1 VPRPPRNGR
10 QWKVQDVTVKSTL
23 GVIVL
28 VFIVF
33 YAMTS
38 PDQAANIF
46 HSTWNAVVNL
56 AHGIGRFLDKVTS

>member
-1 VPRPPRNGR
+1 VR
-10 QWKVQDVTVKSTL
+10 DVTVKSTL
-23 GVIVL
+23 GIIVV

-33 YAMTS
+33 YALTS

-46 HSTWNAVVNL
+46 HSTWSAVVNI

>member
-1 VPRPPRNGR
+1 MH
-10 QWKVQDVTVKSTL
+10 DVTVKSTL
-23 GVIVL
+23 GVIVV

-56 AHGIGRFLDKVTS
+56 AHGVGRFLDKVTS